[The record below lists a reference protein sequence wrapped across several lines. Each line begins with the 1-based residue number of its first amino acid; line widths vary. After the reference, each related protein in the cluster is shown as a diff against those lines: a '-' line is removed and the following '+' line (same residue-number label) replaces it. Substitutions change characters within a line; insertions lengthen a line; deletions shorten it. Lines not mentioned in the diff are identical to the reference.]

1 MNFKEVLEKLGACAV
16 KTLTDAK
23 ALVAEAHGALLACFQ
38 DLEAKSA
45 ALVTANEEI
54 ARLNATVTELNGK
67 VTDLSANLAAETERA
82 NTAVTGTITVLGSA
96 GITVT
101 KLETAEIKSAAKK
114 HAEEISHN
122 LLAARGI
129 KPLPEV
135 LKDPATLEANLST
148 DEGILAAYLA
158 LKPGTPESIAFSEKH
173 SAALWRAQS
182 KPRK

>member
-1 MNFKEVLEKLGACAV
+1 MNFKEILEKLGASAV

-23 ALVAEAHGALLACFQ
+23 ALLSEATAALATCFA
-38 DLEAKSA
+38 DLESKSA

-67 VTDLSANLAAETERA
+67 VTELSANLAAETERA
-82 NTAVTGTITVLGSA
+82 NTTVTGTITVLGSA

-101 KLETAEIKSAAKK
+101 KLETAQIKSAAQK

-135 LKDPATLEANLST
+135 LKNPAEIEANLST
-148 DEGILAAYLA
+148 DEGILDAYLA
-158 LKPGTPESIAFSEKH
+158 MPAGPERIAFLEKH
-173 SAALWRAQS
+173 EAAIWRANT
-182 KPRK
+182 KRK